1 MQTLLTPGKSAI
13 LCVEDNAAQLSLRK
27 AVLEQHGYLVLT
39 ATTSPEALEVL
50 RKYRVAL
57 VISDHMLGGGVKSG
71 DLAKEIRQINPLVP
85 ILLYSGTVP
94 EHLGEAS
101 CFLSKA
107 EPTEVFL
114 AMVTDLVNR
123 YLGRK
128 S

>member
-1 MQTLLTPGKSAI
+1 MRTLPPIGKSTI
-13 LCVEDNAAQLSLRK
+13 LCVEGNAAQLSLRK
-27 AVLEQHGYLVLT
+27 AVLEQNGYLVVT
-39 ATTSPEALEVL
+39 AATSHEALEVL
-50 RKYRVAL
+50 RKHRIAL
-57 VISDHMLGGGVKSG
+57 VILDHMLGGVNGA
-71 DLAKEIRQINPLVP
+71 DLAKQIKQINSLVP

-107 EPTEVFL
+107 EPPEVFL

-123 YLGRK
+123 YLGRR